1 MPHRNKMSRRK
12 FVVSTSTLLAATQ
25 IPSLHAQETASITAP
40 LAMNGGER
48 TVKAII
54 PKLSRWGQEEA
65 KQLASI
71 IAQDTLFYWKGPQT
85 TLLTKRFQEHYLFK
99 HVMPCSS
106 GTAALHIAV
115 AAAGIKPGDEIITA
129 PITDLGTIIGAIFQ
143 QAVPVFADLEANT
156 YNLDP
161 ADVERRI
168 TPKTKAIIA
177 VHLAGNP
184 CRLEELKKL
193 CTKHKL
199 VLIEDCA
206 QAWGAKYRG
215 QPIGTIGDIAC
226 FSLQQSKHI
235 TTGDG
240 GIVASNNEK
249 FGPLLQLFGD
259 KGMDRLN
266 PKAPTEFFGSNYRM
280 SELQAA
286 FGAAQMLRVEGI
298 AETRSKLGDLLT
310 SDIKDIP
317 HITTPDIAGGDR
329 CSYWLYMIRIVPEK
343 LKCDRETFVKALNAE
358 GVSCSAGY
366 ISELIHEKPIF
377 QKHSFFNGNWPV
389 KDAGLTKMDYTKE
402 KCPEASSMLTTF
414 VRIQLH
420 EGMTEAYIREAAV
433 AIRKVV
439 RHFAV

>member
-1 MPHRNKMSRRK
+1 MPKRTKMNRRK
-12 FVVSTSTLLAATQ
+12 FVASTSALLAATQ
-25 IPSLHAQETASITAP
+25 FPSLQAQEITAKADQ
-40 LAMNGGER
+40 LAVNGGER
-48 TVKAII
+48 AVKTPIS
-54 PKLSRWGQEEA
+54 KLTRWGQEEA

-71 IAQDTLFYWKGPQT
+71 ISQDSLFYWKGPQT
-85 TLLTKRFQEHYLFK
+85 TLLTKRFQEHYPFK

-129 PITDLGTIIGAIFQ
+129 PITDMGTVIGAIFQ
-143 QAVPVFADLEANT
+143 QAVPVFADLEPNT

-184 CRLEELKKL
+184 CRLNELKTI
-193 CTKHKL
+193 CTRHKL
-199 VLIEDCA
+199 ILIEDCA

-240 GIVASNNEK
+240 GIVATNNDK

-259 KGMDRLN
+259 KGFDRVN
-266 PKAPTEFFGSNYRM
+266 PKAPTEFFGTNYRM

-298 AETRSKLGDLLT
+298 AETRSKLGQLLT
-310 SDIKDIP
+310 SEIADIRG
-317 HITTPDIAGGDR
+317 ITSPEVSQKDR
-329 CSYWLYMIRIVPEK
+329 CTFWLYMLRVTPEN
-343 LKCDRETFVKALNAE
+343 LKCDRAEFVKALQAE
-358 GVSCSAGY
+358 GVACSAGY

-377 QKHSFFNGNWPV
+377 QKHSFFNGSWPV
-389 KDAGLTKMDYTKE
+389 KEAGLTNMDYTKI
-402 KCPEASSMLTTF
+402 KCPEASQMLTTF

-420 EGMTEAYIREAAV
+420 EGMNESYIREVAT
-433 AIRKVV
+433 AIRKVA
-439 RHFAV
+439 RHFAG